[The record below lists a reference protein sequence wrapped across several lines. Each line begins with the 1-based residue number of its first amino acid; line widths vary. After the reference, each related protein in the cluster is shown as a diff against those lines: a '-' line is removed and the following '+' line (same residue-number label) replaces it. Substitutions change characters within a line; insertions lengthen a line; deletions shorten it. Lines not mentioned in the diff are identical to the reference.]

1 MKKILI
7 VEDDFII
14 KIFFT
19 QIINNCGGNVVGT
32 LSNCDNILST
42 INELKPDIVFMD
54 IAIEGNIDGIEATK
68 LINANTN
75 IPVVYITGN
84 SDKKTM
90 DEAKKTNPLYIIKKP
105 VDEQALE
112 DQVKLIYDKY
122 NSIYI
127 G

>member
-19 QIINNCGGNVVGT
+19 QIINNCGGNVVGA

-42 INELKPDIVFMD
+42 INELKPDIIFMD
-54 IAIEGNIDGIEATK
+54 IAIEGNINGIEATK
-68 LINANTN
+68 LITANTK

-90 DEAKKTNPLYIIKKP
+90 DEAKKTKPLYIIKKP

-112 DQVKLIYDKY
+112 DQIKIIYDKY
-122 NSIYI
+122 NSIYV
-127 G
+127 

>member
-42 INELKPDIVFMD
+42 INELKPDIIFMD
-54 IAIEGNIDGIEATK
+54 IAIEGNIDGIKATK

-112 DQVKLIYDKY
+112 DQIKIIYDKY
-122 NSIYI
+122 NMIYV
-127 G
+127 

>member
-19 QIINNCGGNVVGT
+19 QIINNSGGNVVGT
-32 LSNCDNILST
+32 LSNCNNILST
-42 INELKPDIVFMD
+42 INELKPDIIFMD
-54 IAIEGNIDGIEATK
+54 IAIEGSINGIEATK

-112 DQVKLIYDKY
+112 DQIKIIYDKY
-122 NSIYI
+122 NMIYV
-127 G
+127 

>member
-32 LSNCDNILST
+32 LSNCNNILST

-54 IAIEGNIDGIEATK
+54 IAIEGNINGIEATK

-112 DQVKLIYDKY
+112 DQIKIIYDKY
-122 NSIYI
+122 NTIYV
-127 G
+127 